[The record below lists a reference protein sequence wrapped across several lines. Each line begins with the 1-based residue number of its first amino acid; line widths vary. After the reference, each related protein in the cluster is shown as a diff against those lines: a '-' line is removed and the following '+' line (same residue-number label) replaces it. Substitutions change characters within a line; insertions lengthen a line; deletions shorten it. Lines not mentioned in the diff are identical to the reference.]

1 MGSVIRK
8 AFLPESTYMYELI
21 PIILGCIFGMVFG
34 EFIQLGGEWIGKE
47 INDWLFWYKYFN
59 YNYDF
64 FVS

>member
-1 MGSVIRK
+1 
-8 AFLPESTYMYELI
+8 MYELI
-21 PIILGCIFGMVFG
+21 PIILGRIFGMVFG

-59 YNYDF
+59 YNYNF

>member
-1 MGSVIRK
+1 
-8 AFLPESTYMYELI
+8 MYELI